1 MSFSKKRMRWVSA
14 AAVPLL
20 IALTACSANAP
31 ESGGE
36 EQVRV
41 AFLNVSAANT
51 YLASARDAMA
61 DYADEENVEI
71 TDFDAKFDAGV
82 QANQIQDVI
91 SSGQYQGVILTAL
104 DGAGMVP
111 AVQEALDAGLEVVVL
126 NQIVGDRFDTA
137 DPQVDG
143 VAASVVSPPEITG
156 ERLGQLTVDACADI
170 DPCRVV
176 YMFGLKGT
184 AFDNAVRAGFDSSV
198 DDAKNVE
205 IVAEPEGGFLGTDE
219 PLKATQDVIQATP
232 EFDVLVGS
240 GDQQVKGAQ
249 LALADAGMS
258 SVKLI
263 GVGGSEPAIAGIK
276 DGTWFGT
283 IALAP
288 ADEGRFAIEAMVAAI
303 RDSKKTG
310 GIDAVEDLPGG
321 GLITSDNVADFTA
334 QWKG

>member
-1 MSFSKKRMRWVSA
+1 M
-14 AAVPLL
+14 
-20 IALTACSANAP
+20 
-31 ESGGE
+31 
-36 EQVRV
+36 
-41 AFLNVSAANT
+41 SAANT

-156 ERLGQLTVDACADI
+156 ERLGQLTADACADI

-176 YMFGLKGT
+176 YMFGLRAQHSTMLCGRAST
-184 AFDNAVRAGFDSSV
+184 RRSTMRRTWRSWRSPRAGS
-198 DDAKNVE
+198 
-205 IVAEPEGGFLGTDE
+205 
-219 PLKATQDVIQATP
+219 
-232 EFDVLVGS
+232 
-240 GDQQVKGAQ
+240 
-249 LALADAGMS
+249 
-258 SVKLI
+258 
-263 GVGGSEPAIAGIK
+263 
-276 DGTWFGT
+276 
-283 IALAP
+283 LAP
-288 ADEGRFAIEAMVAAI
+288 TSR
-303 RDSKKTG
+303 SKRLRT
-310 GIDAVEDLPGG
+310 
-321 GLITSDNVADFTA
+321 
-334 QWKG
+334 

>member
-1 MSFSKKRMRWVSA
+1 MSFSNKKMRWVSA
-14 AAVPLL
+14 AAVPVL
-20 IALTACSANAP
+20 IALTACSGNAP

-36 EQVRV
+36 EQIRV

-51 YLASARDAMA
+51 YLASARDAMT
-61 DYADEENVEI
+61 DYADEENVKI
-71 TDFDAKFDAGV
+71 TDFDAKFDAGI

-91 SSGQYQGVILTAL
+91 SSGQYQGLILTAL
-104 DGAGMVP
+104 DGAGTVP
-111 AVQEALDAGLEVVVL
+111 AVQEALDSGIEVVVL
-126 NQIVGDRFDTA
+126 NQVVGDKFDTA
-137 DPQVDG
+137 EPQVDG
-143 VAASVVSPPEITG
+143 VAASVLSPPEITG
-156 ERLGQLTVDACADI
+156 ERLGQLTVEACADI

-176 YMFGLKGT
+176 YMYGLKGT
-184 AFDNAVRAGFDSSV
+184 TFDNAVRAGFDAATA
-198 DDAKNVE
+198 DANSIE

-232 EFDVLVGS
+232 DFDVLVGS

-249 LALADAGMS
+249 LALSDAGMT

-263 GVGGSEPAIAGIK
+263 GIGGSEPAIAGIK
-276 DGTWFGT
+276 GGTWFGT

-288 ADEGRFAIEAMVAAI
+288 ADEGRYAIEAVVAAV

-321 GLITSDNVADFTA
+321 GLITSDNVDDFTA